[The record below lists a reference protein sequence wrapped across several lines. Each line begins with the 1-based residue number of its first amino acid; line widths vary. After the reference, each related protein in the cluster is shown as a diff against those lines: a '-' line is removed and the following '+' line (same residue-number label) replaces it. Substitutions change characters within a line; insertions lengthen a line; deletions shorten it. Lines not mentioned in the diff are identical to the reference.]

1 MDLVK
6 MDLVKIAEAIL
17 EAQGET
23 ASIFEGP
30 STATVDGYTLL
41 DIGWA
46 EYSCGA
52 ACCGHYPE
60 GYILLSPS
68 GDKVKVAVAG

>member
-1 MDLVK
+1 

-23 ASIFEGP
+23 ASIFDGP

-41 DIGWA
+41 DIGVFMRGCVLRA
-46 EYSCGA
+46 
-52 ACCGHYPE
+52 
-60 GYILLSPS
+60 LSRGVHPPFPF
-68 GDKVKVAVAG
+68 GG